1 MVGGSQIRRLL
12 LECRQYNEGGEG
24 RSEIESIATMDMG
37 FYSFK
42 NTRYV
47 WVSMIQRLTRQFVWT
62 GKVDL
67 QAYGRRR
74 ERLAYDDD
82 DDAGE
87 KEKMKKRQFQAGKQ
101 RVNRKINVY

>member
-47 WVSMIQRLTRQFVWT
+47 WVSMI
-62 GKVDL
+62 
-67 QAYGRRR
+67 
-74 ERLAYDDD
+74 
-82 DDAGE
+82 
-87 KEKMKKRQFQAGKQ
+87 
-101 RVNRKINVY
+101 